1 MVGGW
6 GGVGRRVARD
16 LGLGDPAKDERTGE
30 NDPLQDNIIISGR
43 HVGFSD
49 VVSFWGR
56 NGWIFLLNQSF
67 RDAGRGKKKEKKEGS
82 D

>member
-1 MVGGW
+1 MGGL
-6 GGVGRRVARD
+6 RRVARD
-16 LGLGDPAKDERTGE
+16 RGLGDPAKDERTAE

-49 VVSFWGR
+49 AVSFWGR
-56 NGWIFLLNQSF
+56 NGRIFLLNQRF
-67 RDAGRGKKKEKKEGS
+67 RNAGRGREREKKEGS